1 MLSRLSIGEKE
12 QIMKIVNHRKDVLG
26 IKSNLVICQ
35 GIISNKNI

>member
-26 IKSNLVICQ
+26 IKRSDLYDYTGIFRNL
-35 GIISNKNI
+35 